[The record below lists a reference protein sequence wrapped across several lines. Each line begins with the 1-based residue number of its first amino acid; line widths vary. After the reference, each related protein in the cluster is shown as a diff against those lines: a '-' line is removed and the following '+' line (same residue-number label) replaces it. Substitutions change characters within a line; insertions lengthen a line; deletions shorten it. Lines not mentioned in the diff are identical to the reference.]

1 MKKLLPIMLALAL
14 TGCATN
20 HAIVPSLEGK
30 PRVKINKQ
38 VPQQTAPVTTTN
50 ETKGE

>member
-1 MKKLLPIMLALAL
+1 MKKLLPILLAFAL

-30 PRVKINKQ
+30 PRVKINKP
-38 VPQQTAPVTTTN
+38 VPKLPAPAPSTN